1 VTYVTYV
8 TVHTHTDGPIPG
20 PHSLLTLSCAALG
33 PSFDNAGNPD
43 PSSPV
48 TKTLQLNIE
57 EIRGAAIHLKYFEY
71 WHANADDWLSTRR
84 LAKPPAVAMGQL
96 LIWLDSLNNP
106 TLAVDPTGHDYLFL
120 YWYLLKYAGIWPFTS
135 TSYHPTLCQD
145 LPAPPCML
153 KSCSLSLVH
162 PSRVR
167 PANQG

>member
-20 PHSLLTLSCAALG
+20 PHSLLTLSCASIG
-33 PSFDNAGNPD
+33 PSYDNAGNPD

-57 EIRGAAIHLKYFEY
+57 EIRGATIHLKHFEY
-71 WHANADDWLSTRR
+71 WQVTN
-84 LAKPPAVAMGQL
+84 
-96 LIWLDSLNNP
+96 
-106 TLAVDPTGHDYLFL
+106 
-120 YWYLLKYAGIWPFTS
+120 

-145 LPAPPCML
+145 LPTPPCML